1 MAPINPISSI
11 PPIASAIPAAGAP
24 SSSGASFAGVLSD
37 AVGRV
42 NQAQQDSSA
51 AIDKFLSGEDE
62 EVHRI
67 ALATQQAELSF
78 DLFLQMR
85 NKVTAAYQAV
95 MQMQM

>member
-11 PPIASAIPAAGAP
+11 PPIASAIPATGAASP
-24 SSSGASFAGVLSD
+24 GRESFASVLSD

-42 NQAQQDSSA
+42 NQAQQDSST

-62 EVHRI
+62 EVHRV